1 MDYTVWEKKAKFKC
15 KREHAQRL
23 HQLIMAECQHTEKKT
38 CKNRCKSLQTALTV
52 VYMPT
57 LVDAGDKVMN
67 KTWYGLA
74 FIDPTC

>member
-1 MDYTVWEKKAKFKC
+1 MQEGTCTKTTSVNYGRMSAH
-15 KREHAQRL
+15 R
-23 HQLIMAECQHTEKKT
+23 KKT